1 MGAADAAGL
10 PAPSAGLPRTG
21 LRLSRGRRLAGL
33 LVVAVGAPALTAVLV
48 GRGLALG
55 AVLLLYLLVVVA
67 AAAVGGVEPALLGAV
82 VTFGLANWFFAEPA
96 HTFSVA
102 RRDSLL
108 ELTAFLLVAA
118 VVAVSVHVAAR
129 EQTRAARSA
138 YESRLIAR
146 MSAEPVAE
154 QTVAAVLTQVRELL
168 AMNAVALVEAGHP
181 DHVIETVGDPGDGPP
196 VLTLRAD
203 DELDLLAWGPEPF
216 GADRRLL
223 TSLAGAAARA
233 HGAALLSA
241 QAARATEL
249 ATADKVRTGLLAAVG
264 HDLRSPLAAIKA
276 AVSSLRADDVQWE
289 PDEQAELLAAIEDGA
304 DRLSALVANLLDLSR
319 LQAGSMPV
327 LVQTVGVDEVVAR
340 ALLHQPDVD
349 VVLRDDL
356 PLVLADPGLL
366 ERVVANLVDNARRY
380 TTSGRVQVAAAAGP
394 TAVRLT
400 VTDHGPGVP
409 PQEWERMFVPFQR
422 LDDRSTTT
430 GLGLGLAIAAGFTEA
445 MGATL
450 TPSTTPGGGLTMT
463 VELRRALAPEPPPDP
478 RPTAGRPSED
488 RP

>member
-1 MGAADAAGL
+1 MGAAQAR
-10 PAPSAGLPRTG
+10 GLPRTG
-21 LRLSRGRRLAGL
+21 LRLSGHRRLAGL
-33 LVVAVGAPALTAVLV
+33 AVVAIGAPALTAGLV

-67 AAAVGGVEPALLGAV
+67 AAAVGGIEPALLGAV
-82 VTFGLANWFFAEPA
+82 VSFGLANWFFAEPA
-96 HTFSVA
+96 HTFSVDS
-102 RRDSLL
+102 RDALL
-108 ELTAFLLVAA
+108 ELTAFLLVAT
-118 VVAVSVHVAAR
+118 VVAVWVQVAAR

-154 QTVAAVLTQVRELL
+154 QTVAGVLTQVRELL
-168 AMNAVALVEAGHP
+168 AMNAVALVPTGHA
-181 DHVIETVGDPGDGPP
+181 DRAIETVGDAGDEPP
-196 VLTLRAD
+196 VLVLRAD
-203 DELDLLAWGPEPF
+203 DDTELLAWGPEPF

-289 PDEQAELLAAIEDGA
+289 PAEQAELLAAIEDGA

-327 LVQTVGVDEVVAR
+327 LIQTIGVDEVVAL
-340 ALLHQPDVD
+340 ALLHQSDVH

-380 TTSGRVQVAAAAGP
+380 ASA
-394 TAVRLT
+394 
-400 VTDHGPGVP
+400 
-409 PQEWERMFVPFQR
+409 
-422 LDDRSTTT
+422 
-430 GLGLGLAIAAGFTEA
+430 
-445 MGATL
+445 
-450 TPSTTPGGGLTMT
+450 
-463 VELRRALAPEPPPDP
+463 
-478 RPTAGRPSED
+478 
-488 RP
+488 

>member
-1 MGAADAAGL
+1 MGAADAG
-10 PAPSAGLPRTG
+10 GLPRAG

-33 LVVAVGAPALTAVLV
+33 AVVVLGAPTLTAVLV

-67 AAAVGGVEPALLGAV
+67 AAAVGGIEPALLGAV
-82 VTFGLANWFFAEPA
+82 VSFGLANWFFAEPA
-96 HTFSVA
+96 YTFTVA
-102 RRDSLL
+102 SRDSLV

-118 VVAVSVHVAAR
+118 VVAVWVQVAAR

-154 QTVAAVLTQVRELL
+154 QTVAGVLTQVRELL
-168 AMNAVALVEAGHP
+168 AMNAVALVPTGHP
-181 DHVIETVGDPGDGPP
+181 DRPIETVGDPGDGPP
-196 VLTLRAD
+196 VLVLHAD
-203 DELDLLAWGPEPF
+203 DDTELLAWGPEPF

-289 PDEQAELLAAIEDGA
+289 PAEQAELLASIEDGA

-327 LVQTVGVDEVVAR
+327 LIQVVGVDEVVAL
-340 ALLHQPDVD
+340 ALLHRSDVD
-349 VVLRDDL
+349 VELRDDL

-380 TTSGRVQVAAAAGP
+380 ASADQVQVSATAGP
-394 TAVRLT
+394 DAVRLA

-409 PQEWERMFVPFQR
+409 PDQWKRMFVPFQR

-430 GLGLGLAIAAGFTEA
+430 GLGLGLAIAVGFAEA

-463 VELRRALAPEPPPDP
+463 VELRRATPVRAI
-478 RPTAGRPSED
+478 A
-488 RP
+488 

>member
-1 MGAADAAGL
+1 
-10 PAPSAGLPRTG
+10 
-21 LRLSRGRRLAGL
+21 
-33 LVVAVGAPALTAVLV
+33 
-48 GRGLALG
+48 
-55 AVLLLYLLVVVA
+55 
-67 AAAVGGVEPALLGAV
+67 
-82 VTFGLANWFFAEPA
+82 
-96 HTFSVA
+96 
-102 RRDSLL
+102 
-108 ELTAFLLVAA
+108 
-118 VVAVSVHVAAR
+118 
-129 EQTRAARSA
+129 
-138 YESRLIAR
+138 
-146 MSAEPVAE
+146 
-154 QTVAAVLTQVRELL
+154 
-168 AMNAVALVEAGHP
+168 
-181 DHVIETVGDPGDGPP
+181 
-196 VLTLRAD
+196 
-203 DELDLLAWGPEPF
+203 
-216 GADRRLL
+216 
-223 TSLAGAAARA
+223 
-233 HGAALLSA
+233 
-241 QAARATEL
+241 

-463 VELRRALAPEPPPDP
+463 VELRRALAPEPLPGA
-478 RPTAGRPSED
+478 RPTAGRASED
-488 RP
+488 RS